1 MSNCLKYRK
10 LQEILFA
17 ILILAIPVIIFS
29 FTTWLSWEGV
39 ENNNAYHAVVE
50 NTSSD
55 GTAKIRKDYEW
66 TANGLKARIENLH
79 LKNIKKVSVRKSGDH
94 YEVIVEFR
102 ERQ

>member
-1 MSNCLKYRK
+1 MGDRLKYRK

-39 ENNNAYHAVVE
+39 ENNNAYHAIAE